1 LPLQVVA
8 VAVAATEVLAVVA
21 VQVVTDVLLQE
32 NLLVVVLPLN
42 QLLLLK

>member
-1 LPLQVVA
+1 LQVVA

-21 VQVVTDVLLQE
+21 VQVVTDVLLQV